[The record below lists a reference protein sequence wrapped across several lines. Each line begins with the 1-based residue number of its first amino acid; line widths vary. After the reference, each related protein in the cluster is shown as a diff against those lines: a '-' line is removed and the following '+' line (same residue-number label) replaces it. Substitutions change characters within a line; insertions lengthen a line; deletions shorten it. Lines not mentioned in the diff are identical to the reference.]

1 MKNTALIIV
10 DFQNDYFEDFK
21 DAKFVLENT
30 LEASTN
36 AGLLLRT
43 FREKDIKVI
52 HVQHESLSQDAPFFI
67 TDTEGFDIH
76 KSVAPVKGEAII
88 VKNHAN
94 SFLNTSLQDVLE
106 TSNIQDVIICGAMSH
121 ICVNSTVR
129 AASDLNYNCT
139 VVHDACATLALEF
152 EGEKINAAQ
161 VHASSMATLGFGFAK
176 TVSTKEILDS

>member
-10 DFQNDYFEDFK
+10 DFQNDYFEDFI

-36 AGLLLRT
+36 AALLLET
-43 FREKDIKVI
+43 FREKNIKII
-52 HVQHESLSQDAPFFI
+52 HVQHESLTIDAPFFL
-67 TDTEGFDIH
+67 TDTLGFNIH
-76 KSVAPVKGEAII
+76 ESVAPEKGEEII

-94 SFLNTSLQDVLE
+94 SFLNTPLQEVLE
-106 TSNIQDVIICGAMSH
+106 ASNIQDVIICGAMSH

-129 AASDLNYNCT
+129 AASDLNYKCT

-152 EGEKINAAQ
+152 EGVKIDAAQ

-176 TVSTKEILDS
+176 TVSTKEILAS